1 MARCNLCGKE
11 VEGDLA
17 EHLAEHIK
25 GSHIEGLRSGRTAR
39 SSAVF
44 AVVALVG
51 LAIMG
56 LIYLINARFCSDL
69 IARC

>member
-17 EHLAEHIK
+17 EHLK
-25 GSHIEGLRSGRTAR
+25 GNIEDLRSGRTAR

-44 AVVALVG
+44 AVVVLLG
-51 LAIMG
+51 LAAMG

>member
-17 EHLAEHIK
+17 KHLADHIK
-25 GSHIEGLRSGRTAR
+25 GSHVEDLLSGRPK
-39 SSAVF
+39 SSVVF
-44 AVVALVG
+44 AVVVLVG
-51 LAIMG
+51 LVMLG
-56 LIYLINARFCSDL
+56 LIFLINAKFCSDL